1 MMVKAAAQLAQVKKT
16 HVRMSKRPCDERVRV
31 MASLYS
37 PRLVPLFT
45 EGAASARKGPQLPP
59 AEGNRAGL
67 GGMASALLQMNV
79 KNCTFT
85 PLVARE
91 EALL

>member
-1 MMVKAAAQLAQVKKT
+1 MIRKQGVHMQIGHIRGYL
-16 HVRMSKRPCDERVRV
+16 RNSKPRTALWVVLHGV
-31 MASLYS
+31 MASA
-37 PRLVPLFT
+37 F
-45 EGAASARKGPQLPP
+45 
-59 AEGNRAGL
+59 
-67 GGMASALLQMNV
+67 LQMNL

>member
-1 MMVKAAAQLAQVKKT
+1 MVPFSVFHNYDSGGAPKVHEKIRATNVAPLAESGAQLTWWFGA
-16 HVRMSKRPCDERVRV
+16 
-31 MASLYS
+31 
-37 PRLVPLFT
+37 PRIS
-45 EGAASARKGPQLPP
+45 GKGQ
-59 AEGNRAGL
+59 
-67 GGMASALLQMNV
+67 GGSECVSVGVMASALLQMNV

>member
-1 MMVKAAAQLAQVKKT
+1 MYEGEQGSSSSIET
-16 HVRMSKRPCDERVRV
+16 SRRV
-31 MASLYS
+31 MASA
-37 PRLVPLFT
+37 F
-45 EGAASARKGPQLPP
+45 
-59 AEGNRAGL
+59 
-67 GGMASALLQMNV
+67 LQMNL

>member
-1 MMVKAAAQLAQVKKT
+1 MGDAIRDV
-16 HVRMSKRPCDERVRV
+16 
-31 MASLYS
+31 Y
-37 PRLVPLFT
+37 
-45 EGAASARKGPQLPP
+45 LPP
-59 AEGNRAGL
+59 QIQLLQVFAWCLRV
-67 GGMASALLQMNV
+67 MASALLQMNV

>member
-1 MMVKAAAQLAQVKKT
+1 
-16 HVRMSKRPCDERVRV
+16 

-91 EALL
+91 EALLQVSPPSSAVTRARLVQGAYEIMPLALP

>member
-1 MMVKAAAQLAQVKKT
+1 MEVAVHGPL
-16 HVRMSKRPCDERVRV
+16 HSGFGV
-31 MASLYS
+31 MASA
-37 PRLVPLFT
+37 F
-45 EGAASARKGPQLPP
+45 
-59 AEGNRAGL
+59 
-67 GGMASALLQMNV
+67 LQMNL